1 MDIRD
6 GSRSE
11 HVTGSLKY
19 VTLILNNRRTND
31 GDEHRKNIFFSFH
44 RNAGWL
50 QNMALIDGSKSTNR
64 GRKVETD
71 ERVFEQRKANKGF
84 VSIRKIAVVL
94 LYLYCTCQVQSI
106 IVFLEKY

>member
-1 MDIRD
+1 MVRSGQLLQDKIQIERREGSRVDIRD
-6 GSRSE
+6 GSRSK

-50 QNMALIDGSKSTNR
+50 QNMALIHVDGSK
-64 GRKVETD
+64 K
-71 ERVFEQRKANKGF
+71 
-84 VSIRKIAVVL
+84 
-94 LYLYCTCQVQSI
+94 
-106 IVFLEKY
+106 